1 MLRVKYKKIILCT
14 SGNRS
19 QGHSIEALPI
29 QLLAKVLALLYRIL
43 TKLEVSLI

>member
-1 MLRVKYKKIILCT
+1 MLRVKYKKIIVCT
-14 SGNRS
+14 SGDRS

-29 QLLAKVLALLYRIL
+29 QLLAVLALLYRIL